1 MHFVLNS
8 WTFSCILSPV
18 ISWVSSICLHPF
30 TVYLSLGRHVLCHR
44 EIQVFWSPCL
54 ALYWS
59 GIMEW
64 KKRPAVCGTRSND
77 GAHSR
82 RGNRASKLLLQPII
96 GPTPFY
102 ITIQLF
108 VMSLLYLLR
117 LALSSLYVSRFIYF
131 CSLFFKYIY
140 LLLLCSDGGSKLAGV
155 GSPLT
160 TRSCA
165 AAVVGVN

>member
-8 WTFSCILSPV
+8 WTFSCILSPL
-18 ISWVSSICLHPF
+18 ISWVPSICLHQF
-30 TVYLSLGRHVLCHR
+30 TVCRQVLCHS
-44 EIQVFWSPCL
+44 EIQVFWSPCP

-64 KKRPAVCGTRSND
+64 KKRPAVCRTRYND

-82 RGNRASKLLLQPII
+82 RGNRASELLLQPII

-108 VMSLLYLLR
+108 VLSLLYLLR

-131 CSLFFKYIY
+131 YSLFSNIYIFFY
-140 LLLLCSDGGSKLAGV
+140 CVPTEVL
-155 GSPLT
+155 
-160 TRSCA
+160 
-165 AAVVGVN
+165 N